1 MLICGAGLIKI
12 CPVNFGESGKSIMAV
27 DIITSENPYILDYL
41 PGDKKR
47 PALTRKNA
55 DFIEAVI
62 HLDSN
67 YAKDYYINEPSVGY
81 DPEIYAES
89 SNGKYCGSTAYWFN
103 EMKTPNCNFRKCVLG
118 AVIAIDSANSTHLEA
133 SVSGRK
139 TMRDII
145 CNKCNNYLDLID
157 MLNTLFKPLNHNH
170 LIALLTT
177 KTISKKDGKI
187 RFNIS
192 FATKFCAYASIF
204 LNSKIQYSK
213 YDNIVSDALPYYSE
227 IYLNEHEKQ
236 NEYKINDTQRR
247 KLDEEG
253 NFQYRLNVYSDY
265 QKKINRIIEKLKSDG
280 INLTI
285 EEFDHIVWYG
295 LKG

>member
-1 MLICGAGLIKI
+1 MLICGAGIIKKYL
-12 CPVNFGESGKSIMAV
+12 VNFVESGKSIMAV

-41 PGDKKR
+41 LCDKKR

-62 HLDSN
+62 RLDSN
-67 YAKDYYINEPSVGY
+67 YAKDSYINEPSVGY
-81 DPEIYAES
+81 EPEINAES
-89 SNGKYCGSTAYWFN
+89 SNGKYCGSSAYWFN
-103 EMKTPNCNFRKCVLG
+103 EMKKPNSNFKKCVLG

-133 SVSGRK
+133 AVSGRK

-145 CNKCNNYLDLID
+145 CKKCNNYLDLID
-157 MLNTLFKPLNHNH
+157 MLNTPFEPTNHEH
-170 LIALLTT
+170 IISLLTA
-177 KTISKKDGKI
+177 KTISKKDGKV

-213 YDNIVSDALPYYSE
+213 YDNIVSSALPDYSE
-227 IYLNEHEKQ
+227 IYLNEHKKQ
-236 NEYKINDTQRR
+236 NEYKINDIQRR
-247 KLDEEG
+247 KLDDEG
-253 NFQYRLNVYSDY
+253 NFQYRLNVYNDY
-265 QKKINRIIEKLKSDG
+265 QKTINRIIEKLKNDG

-285 EEFDHIVWYG
+285 EE
-295 LKG
+295 LRK

>member
-1 MLICGAGLIKI
+1 
-12 CPVNFGESGKSIMAV
+12 MAV
-27 DIITSENPYILDYL
+27 DIITSENPYVLDYL
-41 PGDKKR
+41 LGDKKR

-55 DFIEAVI
+55 DFIEAIVR
-62 HLDSN
+62 LDSN
-67 YAKDYYINEPSVGY
+67 YAKDSYITNPDAGY
-81 DPEIYAES
+81 DPEINAES
-89 SNGKYCGSTAYWFN
+89 SNGKYCGSTAYWID
-103 EMKTPNCNFRKCVLG
+103 EMKKPNCNFRKCVLG

-133 SVSGRK
+133 AVSGRK

-157 MLNTLFKPLNHNH
+157 ILNTPFEPTNHNH
-170 LIALLTT
+170 LIALLTN
-177 KTISKKDGKI
+177 KTISKKDGKV

-213 YDNIVSDALPYYSE
+213 YDNVVSDALPYYSE
-227 IYLNEHEKQ
+227 IYLNEHKDLK
-236 NEYKINDTQRR
+236 EYKINDNQRR

-265 QKKINRIIEKLKSDG
+265 QKTINRIIEKLKSDG

-285 EEFDHIVWYG
+285 EEFNHIVWYG
-295 LKG
+295 LK